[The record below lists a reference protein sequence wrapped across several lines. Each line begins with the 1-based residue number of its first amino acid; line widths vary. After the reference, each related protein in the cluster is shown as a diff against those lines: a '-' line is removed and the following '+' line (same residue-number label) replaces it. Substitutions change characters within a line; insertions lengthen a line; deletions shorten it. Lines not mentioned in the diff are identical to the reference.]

1 MIIKGGRNVEKPTK
15 FYNMAQVFEYL
26 DTINDPDDMR
36 YDDCKMHSLCV
47 NGDGYRK
54 ILKEVLK
61 LPEKPK

>member
-1 MIIKGGRNVEKPTK
+1 MKLDELIKEIQELKAKER
-15 FYNMAQVFEYL
+15 QLEYL

-36 YDDCKMHSLCV
+36 YDDCKMHSLCG
-47 NGDGYRK
+47 NGDWYRK